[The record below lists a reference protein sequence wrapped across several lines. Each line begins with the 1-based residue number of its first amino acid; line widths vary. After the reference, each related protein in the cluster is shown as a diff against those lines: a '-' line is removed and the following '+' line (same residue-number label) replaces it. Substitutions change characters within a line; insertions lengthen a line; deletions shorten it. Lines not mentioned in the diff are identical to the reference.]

1 MQVKKHR
8 NMENIMSLKIELAEL
23 QKKAK
28 ERTVKTQ
35 NIEYDLETLVKK
47 IDRKVIKLDPDYQRK
62 HRWDDEASSKLIESL
77 ILNIPIP
84 YVYISL
90 DIDVDEEAEE
100 DGQYRYSVID
110 GQQRLTAIYNYLK
123 NKYQLTGLEVLDNL
137 NGALYQ
143 DLPPFLVR
151 RLEER
156 TLKCLRIDSTIDQQ
170 VKYDIFER
178 LNTGALKLESQE
190 LRNAIYRGPFK
201 DLIKELSLNKD
212 FISTCNLTEAKK
224 KKMED
229 QELVLRYFALNHKD
243 GYLKFKKGFKEFLNT
258 SMQEF
263 NKLDSYELERMKKEF
278 ESVFKK
284 IKESTIENPFSKWKS
299 EKGSSLILS
308 SKFNASVYDAVCH
321 IFLKTNK
328 KINENTLKKMFLSK
342 DYFDACTG
350 SVNDMSKIKTRM
362 SKAEEVA

>member
-1 MQVKKHR
+1 
-8 NMENIMSLKIELAEL
+8 MSFKIELSEL

-62 HRWDDEASSKLIESL
+62 HRWEDDASSKLIESL

-90 DIDVDEEAEE
+90 DVDVDDEIDDD

-110 GQQRLTAIYNYLK
+110 GQQRLTAIYNFLK
-123 NKYQLTGLEVLDNL
+123 NKYPLVGLEVLDSL
-137 NGALYQ
+137 NGAYYK

-156 TLKCLRIDSTIDQQ
+156 TLKCLRIDSTLDQQ

-201 DLIKELSLNKD
+201 DLIKELAVSPD
-212 FISTCNLTEAKK
+212 FVSTCGLSESKK

-229 QELVLRYFALNHKD
+229 QELVLRFFAINYND
-243 GYLKFKKGFKEFLNT
+243 GYKKYKKGFKEFLNST
-258 SMQEF
+258 MQEF
-263 NKLDSYELERMKKEF
+263 NQLDEADLKPMKDSFIRVFRKL
-278 ESVFKK
+278 
-284 IKESTIENPFSKWKS
+284 KESNVEYPFSKWKTES
-299 EKGSSLILS
+299 NEILKRS
-308 SKFNASVYDAVCH
+308 SKFNASVYDSVCH
-321 IFLKTNK
+321 IFMKTNR
-328 KINENTLKKMFLSK
+328 KIKESDLKNMFLSQ

-350 SVNDMSKIKTRM
+350 SVNDISKIKTRM
-362 SKAEEVA
+362 EKAEEVA

>member
-1 MQVKKHR
+1 
-8 NMENIMSLKIELAEL
+8 MSFKIELSEL

-62 HRWDDEASSKLIESL
+62 HRWGDDASSKLIESL

-90 DIDVDEEAEE
+90 DIDVDDEIDD

-110 GQQRLTAIYNYLK
+110 GQQRLTAIYNFLK
-123 NKYQLTGLEVLDNL
+123 NQYPLVDLEVLDNL
-137 NGALYQ
+137 NGAYYK
-143 DLPPFLVR
+143 DLPPFLIR

-156 TLKCLRIDSTIDQQ
+156 TLKCLRIDSTLDQQ

-201 DLIKELSLNKD
+201 DLIKELSMLPD
-212 FISTCNLTEAKK
+212 FISTCGLSESKK

-229 QELVLRYFALNHKD
+229 QELILRFFAINYND
-243 GYLKFKKGFKEFLNT
+243 GYNKYKKGFKEFLNT
-258 SMQEF
+258 TMQEF
-263 NKLDSYELERMKKEF
+263 NQLGDADLKKMKVTF
-278 ESVFKK
+278 IRTFTK
-284 IKESTIENPFSKWKS
+284 IKESNIKFPFSKWKI
-299 EKGSSLILS
+299 EEDGSLKLS
-308 SKFNASVYDAVCH
+308 SKFNASVYDSVCH
-321 IFLKTNK
+321 IFMKTNK
-328 KINENTLKKMFLSK
+328 KIKDDDLRNMFLSQ

-350 SVNDMSKIKTRM
+350 SVNDISKIKTRM
-362 SKAEEVA
+362 EKAEEVA